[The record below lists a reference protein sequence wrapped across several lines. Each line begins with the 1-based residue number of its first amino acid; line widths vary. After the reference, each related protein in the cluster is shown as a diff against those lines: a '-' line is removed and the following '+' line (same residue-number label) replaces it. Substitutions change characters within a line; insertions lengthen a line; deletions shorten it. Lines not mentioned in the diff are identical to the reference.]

1 TWGRI
6 SWLGS
11 ASGVELQ
18 TRAGNTER
26 PDRTWSEW
34 SAARVD
40 GANGMSAQVN
50 SPRARFIQWRAV
62 LRRGSEGAGNATST
76 PRVEDVSIAYLPRNV
91 APEILSITTLPPGV
105 ALQALM
111 QIQNDP
117 NIAASGLDPA
127 LFGGVGGAAQT
138 LPRRVFQKG
147 AVSIVWQAEDANGD
161 DLEYAVYYRGLNE
174 NAFRLL
180 KEGLRDSFYT
190 VDGAAL
196 ADGHYVFKIVAS
208 DRAQNPQNLALT
220 GERTSELVELDNTP
234 PVVRRAGEAQTINNR
249 VRVRITVED
258 ATSTVR
264 GADVSVDGGEWQGVF
279 PEDGIADSGAEAYAL
294 DLPLVG
300 GAGEHTVSLR
310 AFDTSGNV
318 GSIRV
323 VVRR

>member
-1 TWGRI
+1 MLWSSSAVTGFALAPAPRGGGVLIGTSDKGRIYFVTDEGRDTLLVQTTEGQVSSFALRGGELLAATSNEGKLFRLSAEPTDEGEYESPVRDAKFVATWGRI

-127 LFGGVGGAAQT
+127 LYGGVGGAAQT
-138 LPRRVFQKG
+138 LPRRVFQ
-147 AVSIVWQAEDANGD
+147 N
-161 DLEYAVYYRGLNE
+161 
-174 NAFRLL
+174 
-180 KEGLRDSFYT
+180 
-190 VDGAAL
+190 GAA
-196 ADGHYVFKIVAS
+196 YS
-208 DRAQNPQNLALT
+208 
-220 GERTSELVELDNTP
+220 
-234 PVVRRAGEAQTINNR
+234 
-249 VRVRITVED
+249 
-258 ATSTVR
+258 
-264 GADVSVDGGEWQGVF
+264 
-279 PEDGIADSGAEAYAL
+279 
-294 DLPLVG
+294 
-300 GAGEHTVSLR
+300 
-310 AFDTSGNV
+310 
-318 GSIRV
+318 
-323 VVRR
+323 